1 MIKNIGPLAWA
12 YCILL
17 GGVLLLTPGGIIPIV
32 TKILGI
38 IGIAIGS
45 FGFLSQSG
53 KFAAR

>member
-1 MIKNIGPLAWA
+1 MLKNIGPLAWA

-17 GGVLLLTPGGIIPIV
+17 GGVLLLTPGGIVPIV

-53 KFAAR
+53 RFAAR